1 MPVDMKYV
9 SSEVSDGVAVVTLN
23 RPEKRNAV
31 SLAMW
36 MQLAETFHSLAKR
49 SDARVAIL
57 VGEGDHFCA
66 GADISEFGTVRSD
79 LQSVKEYDSA
89 TEAATLAIRDW
100 PGPTVAAISGY
111 AMGGGCGLAL
121 ACDFRVADS
130 TAKVGISA
138 ARLGIVYS
146 VLDTELLYRQ
156 VGLASA
162 KRILFSGKPLQF
174 EECVRI
180 GLVDLPASDRA
191 LLEARRLAKT
201 LVDNAPLTI
210 AGSKVILEAI
220 AGGTSA
226 ARHDEIDR
234 LIANAYASN
243 DYREGRAAFL
253 EKRLPQFQGC

>member
-1 MPVDMKYV
+1 MSVDTKYV
-9 SSEVSDGVAVVTLN
+9 LSEVRDEVAVVTLN

-36 MQLAETFHSLAKR
+36 RQLAETFHSLAKQP
-49 SDARVAIL
+49 DARVAIL
-57 VGEGDHFCA
+57 VGAGDHFCA
-66 GADISEFGTVRSD
+66 GADISEFGSVRSD
-79 LQSVKEYDSA
+79 PQSVQEYDNA

-121 ACDFRVADS
+121 ACDFRVADP
-130 TAKVGISA
+130 TAKIGISA

-146 VLDTELLYRQ
+146 LLDSELLYRQ

-162 KRILFSGKPLQF
+162 KRILFSGEPLQF
-174 EECVRI
+174 KECVRI

-191 LLEARRLAKT
+191 LLEAQRLAKK
-201 LVDNAPLTI
+201 LVGNAPLTI

-220 AGGTSA
+220 AGGTSSVL
-226 ARHDEIDR
+226 RDEINR
-234 LIANAYASN
+234 LITGAYASK
-243 DYREGRAAFL
+243 DYKEGRAAFMA
-253 EKRLPQFQGC
+253 KRSPHFQGG

>member
-1 MPVDMKYV
+1 MSVDTKYV
-9 SSEVSDGVAVVTLN
+9 SSEVDDGVAVVRLN
-23 RPEKRNAV
+23 LPEKRTAV
-31 SLAMW
+31 SLVMW
-36 MQLAETFHSLAKR
+36 RQLAETFRSLAER
-49 SDARVAIL
+49 PDARVAIL
-57 VGEGDHFCA
+57 VGAGDHFCA
-66 GADISEFGTVRSD
+66 GADISEFGSVRSD
-79 LQSVKEYDSA
+79 PQSVREYDNA

-130 TAKVGISA
+130 TAKIGISA

-146 VLDTELLYRQ
+146 LLDTELLYRQ

-162 KRILFSGKPLQF
+162 KRILFSGEPLQF

-191 LLEARRLAKT
+191 LLEAKRLAKK
-201 LVDNAPLTI
+201 LVGNAPLTI

-226 ARHDEIDR
+226 ARHDEIGQ
-234 LIANAYASN
+234 LIANAYSSK
-243 DYREGRAAFL
+243 DYGEGRAAFMA
-253 EKRLPQFQGC
+253 KRPPHFQGC